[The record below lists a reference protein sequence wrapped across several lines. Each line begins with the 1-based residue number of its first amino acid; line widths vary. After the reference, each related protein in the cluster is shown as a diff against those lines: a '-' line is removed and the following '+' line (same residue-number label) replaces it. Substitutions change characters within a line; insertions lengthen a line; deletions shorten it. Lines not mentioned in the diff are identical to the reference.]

1 MSIYA
6 YAIAALIIFLA
17 GAGAAHRYDTGQ
29 YAIKENARLEQ
40 VREQEK
46 AARATERAQAN
57 NVITAQNEARKRE
70 SVALAAAS
78 SARTELGRLR
88 NTLSGNVG
96 ACTTTDSAGIQRT
109 DPARELFG
117 ECAQALTDL
126 AATADRLDSDRRTL
140 MEAWPR

>member
-78 SARTELGRLR
+78 NARTELGRLR
-88 NTLSGNVG
+88 
-96 ACTTTDSAGIQRT
+96 SAL
-109 DPARELFG
+109 A
-117 ECAQALTDL
+117 
-126 AATADRLDSDRRTL
+126 AATATRRRPAAGGASARAYGLSGCVRVAVHRALPCRLSNG
-140 MEAWPR
+140 M